1 MMVRIIYLLPP
12 IVPFAHACGVLTHNQ
27 IVQRSSHL
35 FSLPNSQP
43 QYSAPQT
50 LFSPLLNSAENFP
63 SIQAGAFFPD
73 WGYQCFST
81 DDDAEAAHWPPFL
94 VAAVEYVTEKYGFLN
109 RTNSVAR
116 EDKEQKHLESLIA
129 FIFAIASHQT
139 ADATWHAIR
148 LPTGLL
154 DVLAG
159 VDFDGDYNSAHS
171 NLDIGGDLLAAAR
184 LGRLPEESRY
194 WISNNWQVPIDD
206 LIAIYDRMGRSISK
220 YVMRYCCMR
229 GLAALKSEMAL
240 GSALYGRYAAKSPMM
255 VEEIDTYYLGG
266 IREMAARTV
275 GCWQGLMTWFSGGV
289 TAEEKQNGG
298 WEICDV
304 FQAIKAHGG
313 AGPQGLTG
321 PKGSLGP
328 REEHP
333 HRHSILEDPTI
344 AAWVISQMETI
355 TVSTDSFGKETYT
368 LPQLVEPALPAKHIP
383 IKNLNFEEPVYVAT
397 YVPYGHLGSSIAAGY
412 FGPTPDELA
421 FAVGAP
427 GESED
432 SSRPGEGNVY
442 IIPNGYIGGS
452 SSQLVSNLTLSTSS
466 NPALAPASVDQ
477 RFGSSTSSLRA
488 LNRTFL
494 AVSAPG
500 PLSYDP
506 SKPPSVPFSEDTIAG
521 RVKLFLPG
529 KAEPEF
535 TFTLRGAELGGIG
548 RRQWGD
554 KLSAAALGGEGGDEN
569 EWLII
574 SGSRSDGERLCEGR
588 RVVQWGEGEVTL
600 IRLSSNDATVPITSQ
615 DIEHLDILHRRNI
628 IPQATT
634 TVLQLT
640 LPDSARQDIPCNK
653 PSIYASF
660 GFATAFSSRSRII
673 WVSAPGIG
681 SVFGYRLSPVSN
693 TLELVVTIK
702 EPEPEKQLLHTNF
715 GHALATGVLE
725 DGTEFLAV
733 SSPNE
738 DLDNQLQ
745 AGVVRIYTL
754 DSQPGSG
761 SDSAGLITPTLK
773 TLITPEDNKNPF
785 TKFGRVM
792 TVDAVNKNLWISS
805 EFAEFERG
813 RVWGVAIGELG
824 ETPAAAAK
832 MGFVAKLRQKVQ
844 QHVSNLGN
852 FAGLTR
858 LTSPTRFRGPIGSR
872 DSNISPA
879 LTLATQQIK
888 AKPLF
893 EGLNTGEK
901 FGAQILTTDQGD
913 VLVCVP
919 DAGVARE
926 RQEERFYG
934 AVAVF
939 RRKKMEAGE
948 L

>member
-1 MMVRIIYLLPP
+1 MSRAATSALW
-12 IVPFAHACGVLTHNQ
+12 GDESEDSTDGLTHNQ

-35 FSLPNSQP
+35 FSLPNSLP

-50 LFSPLLNSAENFP
+50 LFSPLLNSPENSP

-109 RTNSVAR
+109 RTTSAAR

-159 VDFDGDYNSAHS
+159 VDFDGDYNAAHS

-194 WISNNWQVPIDD
+194 WISNSWQVPIDD
-206 LIAIYDRMGRSISK
+206 LIAIYGRMGRSISK

-240 GSALYGRYAAKSPMM
+240 GGALYGRYAAKSPMM

-266 IREMAARTV
+266 IREMTARTV
-275 GCWQGLMTWFSGGV
+275 GCWQGLMSWFSEGV
-289 TAEEKQNGG
+289 AAEEKQSGG
-298 WEICDV
+298 WGVCDV
-304 FQAIKAHGG
+304 FQAIKARGG
-313 AGPQGLTG
+313 AGPQGPTE
-321 PKGSLGP
+321 PNGSLGP

-368 LPQLVEPALPAKHIP
+368 LPQLVEPPLPAKHTP
-383 IKNLNFEEPVYVAT
+383 IKNSNFEEPTYVAT

-442 IIPNGYIGGS
+442 IIPNGFIGGF
-452 SSQLVSNLTLSTSS
+452 SSQLLASNLTHTTSNNFLTSS
-466 NPALAPASVDQ
+466 LALAPASVDQ
-477 RFGSSTSSLRA
+477 RFGSSTSPLRT

-500 PLSYDP
+500 PLSYEP

-535 TFTLRGAELGGIG
+535 TFTLRGAELGGAG

-554 KLSAAALGGEGGDEN
+554 KLSAAALGGEGEG
-569 EWLII
+569 EWLIV
-574 SGSRSDGERLCEGR
+574 SGSRSDGERLCDGR
-588 RVVQWGEGEVTL
+588 RFVQWGEGEVTL
-600 IRLSSNDATVPITSQ
+600 IRLSSGDVSMTSQ
-615 DIEHLDILHRRNI
+615 GTEKLDILHHQDVVS
-628 IPQATT
+628 QATT

-640 LPDSARQDIPCNK
+640 LPDSAKQDIPCNK
-653 PSIYASF
+653 LSAYASF
-660 GFATAFSSRSRII
+660 GAATAFSSRSKTL
-673 WVSAPGIG
+673 WVSAPGVG
-681 SVFGYRLSPVSN
+681 SVFGYSLSPSSN
-693 TLELVVTIK
+693 SLELIATIK
-702 EPEPEKQLLHTNF
+702 EPEQLRSNF
-715 GHALATGVLE
+715 GHALATGILD
-725 DGTEFLAV
+725 DGTEWLAI
-733 SSPNE
+733 SAPNE
-738 DLDNQLQ
+738 NQDNQIQ
-745 AGVVRIYTL
+745 AGALRIYTFNPK
-754 DSQPGSG
+754 SSSEP
-761 SDSAGLITPTLK
+761 TPLLK
-773 TLITPEDNKNPF
+773 KTIVAEDNKNPF
-785 TKFGRVM
+785 TKFGRSLA
-792 TVDAVNKNLWISS
+792 VDKVNKMLWIGS
-805 EFAEFERG
+805 EFAELERG
-813 RVWGVAIGELG
+813 RVWGVAFAELFN
-824 ETPAAAAK
+824 ETPSEAK
-832 MGFVAKLRQKVQ
+832 GIVEKVRQKVKQ
-844 QHVSNLGN
+844 RVTGFTG
-852 FAGLTR
+852 FAGFDT
-858 LTSPTRFRGPIGSR
+858 TTTDNAMESKEG
-872 DSNISPA
+872 N
-879 LTLATQQIK
+879 IK
-888 AKPLF
+888 AKPMF
-893 EGLNTGEK
+893 EGANQGER
-901 FGAQILTTDQGD
+901 FGAQVLATEQGD
-913 VLVCVP
+913 VVIGVP
-919 DAGVARE
+919 DAGVGRE
-926 RQEERFYG
+926 EQEKRYYG

-939 RRKKMEAGE
+939 RRKNTSKVQGQE